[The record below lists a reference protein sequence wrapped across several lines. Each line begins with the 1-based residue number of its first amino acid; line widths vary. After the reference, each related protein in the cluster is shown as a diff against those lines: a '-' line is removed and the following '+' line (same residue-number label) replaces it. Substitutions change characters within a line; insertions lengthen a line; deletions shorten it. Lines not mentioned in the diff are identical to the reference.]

1 MATAGP
7 SLSVEVDLDVQLDG
21 KRCAVWSEGDK
32 VVINAPSLGVAR
44 SLLSGVETLPVPR
57 ELLVDGLGTAS
68 LTVELRVRHAP
79 VASLGAAVEPSR
91 LAALA
96 GYSAD
101 VSLRGLAVTGWRRLL

>member
-7 SLSVEVDLDVQLDG
+7 SLSVEVDLDVHVEG
-21 KRCAVWSEGDK
+21 KRCAVWDEGDK

-57 ELLVDGLGTAS
+57 QLLVDGLGATS
-68 LTVELRVRHAP
+68 LAVELRVRHAP
-79 VASLGAAVEPSR
+79 VASLGVDVEPSR

-96 GYSAD
+96 GYDAD
-101 VSLRGLAVTGWRRLL
+101 VSLRGLAVAGWRRLL